1 MFIYICIYL
10 YIGGPSSVLYESR
23 MFMLLAAAPQNLA
36 NIGSQ
41 FNDQPVACT
50 LYPPA
55 SIADPVKFRLS
66 ELE

>member
-55 SIADPVKFRLS
+55 SIADPVKSRLS